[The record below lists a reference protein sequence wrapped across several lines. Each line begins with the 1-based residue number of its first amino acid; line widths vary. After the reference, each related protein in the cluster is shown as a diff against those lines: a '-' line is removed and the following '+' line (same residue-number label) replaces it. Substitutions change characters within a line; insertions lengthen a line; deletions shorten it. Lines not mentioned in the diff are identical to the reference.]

1 MKIVIS
7 QMKPYLGNLEK
18 NLEKM
23 INNIEEGIGKGGDI
37 IVFPELSLTGTVL
50 QDGVFDNYIS
60 NIPEKLMELSKKISI
75 IFGAI
80 EEKENRL
87 YNTAFILEDGKV
99 IGKHRKIFLSHVNGV
114 SEKNYYSKGK
124 NINVFNSKLGKI
136 GVTLGEEALNG
147 FVKEI
152 LSNKGAEINF
162 NLANISVVEDME
174 IYEGALIADSYYNKN
189 FNVFVNRVG
198 VEDGVIFTGNSFVSS
213 PDKKIIEKIEKI
225 NEKLS
230 IIDINL
236 NTVKRE
242 TLKTFFDKEE
252 NLEIIEKEL
261 KNLKEN

>member
-1 MKIVIS
+1 MGPAPTHWDENPS
-7 QMKPYLGNLEK
+7 R
-18 NLEKM
+18 
-23 INNIEEGIGKGGDI
+23 GG
-37 IVFPELSLTGTVL
+37 
-50 QDGVFDNYIS
+50 
-60 NIPEKLMELSKKISI
+60 
-75 IFGAI
+75 
-80 EEKENRL
+80 R
-87 YNTAFILEDGKV
+87 
-99 IGKHRKIFLSHVNGV
+99 
-114 SEKNYYSKGK
+114 
-124 NINVFNSKLGKI
+124 
-136 GVTLGEEALNG
+136 
-147 FVKEI
+147 
-152 LSNKGAEINF
+152 EINF
-162 NLANISVVEDME
+162 NLSNISVVEDME

-242 TLKTFFDKEE
+242 KLKNFFDKEE